1 MPDQLLL
8 RPLPD
13 LTGVAEVTE
22 IAEVDGE
29 GKVGSGGIAGRDAQ
43 SQEWIDRVPDDP
55 PGAPGR
61 GGLLRWAAPVLT
73 ALVAVGTWA
82 LVTMLVSGPSS
93 NVAAFNPV
101 DTARALGKAVAGGEL
116 WVDARVSL
124 MRLGLGL
131 GIATIVGITI
141 GCLTGCVPLLERAT
155 TPLFQFVRMIS
166 PVAWTPVAIVLMGV
180 GSGPAVSLI
189 ALTAVWPLIL
199 NTAAGVRAI
208 PRDWLLL
215 ARSLGATRGEVF
227 RTVVVPAIR
236 LPVLT
241 GLRVA
246 LGVAWIVLVP
256 VEMLGSS
263 QGLGY
268 AIVNAKDALA
278 YDDLMAMIVVV
289 GFLGFVLDSALRF
302 AISRAGGSASA

>member
-1 MPDQLLL
+1 MPERLLDV
-8 RPLPD
+8 PGFDVD
-13 LTGVAEVTE
+13 LSLAPPGN
-22 IAEVDGE
+22 
-29 GKVGSGGIAGRDAQ
+29 VGSDLSGPTGQ
-43 SQEWIDRVPDDP
+43 
-55 PGAPGR
+55 
-61 GGLLRWAAPVLT
+61 VLT
-73 ALVAVGTWA
+73 SQGTGSRSAGSGAVRAVGWVVPLLTAVVAAGVWA
-82 LVTMLVSGPSS
+82 LVTMTFAGPSS

-101 DTARALGKAVAGGEL
+101 DTARALGRAIGGGEL

-124 MRLGLGL
+124 IRLGLGL
-131 GIATIVGITI
+131 GIAAVI
-141 GCLTGCVPLLERAT
+141 GLTLGCATGSISWLERAT

-166 PVAWTPVAIVLMGV
+166 PVAWTPVAIVVMGV
-180 GSGPAVSLI
+180 GSAPAISLI
-189 ALTAVWPLIL
+189 ALTAVWPIIL

-208 PRDWLLL
+208 PRGWLQL

-227 RTVVVPAIR
+227 RSVVVPAIR

-278 YDDLMAMIVVV
+278 YDDLMAMIVVI
-289 GFLGFVLDSALRF
+289 GFLGFVLDSALRL
-302 AISRAGGSASA
+302 AISRAGRHSSD